1 MGLGD
6 WWTDG
11 RWTGWEADPLT
22 GHKVG
27 QISSPRGLS
36 TIFLISETRLF
47 FLKGSRCSKS
57 ENRNRCDMQPNRRW
71 FDETGA
77 SGLWESKVTSINENQ
92 RKTKWINTIW
102 REKGERKQKQKKG
115 KERGEREGAPGA
127 PARFARVGPQ
137 SSLPSFFFL
146 QIVLIY
152 LVVLRF
158 SKILVTFSTQNV
170 AQTKKTSIIPEV

>member
-1 MGLGD
+1 MKIKEKL
-6 WWTDG
+6 
-11 RWTGWEADPLT
+11 
-22 GHKVG
+22 
-27 QISSPRGLS
+27 
-36 TIFLISETRLF
+36 
-47 FLKGSRCSKS
+47 SKS
-57 ENRNRCDMQPNRRW
+57 IQSE
-71 FDETGA
+71 G
-77 SGLWESKVTSINENQ
+77 K
-92 RKTKWINTIW
+92 
-102 REKGERKQKQKKG
+102 RERGER

-170 AQTKKTSIIPEV
+170 AQTKKTSILPEV